1 VKKLLVVFAAVIG
14 LLAAIVLVRA
24 LALPAAEP
32 WQGLPAAPSFDRAAI
47 AAHLS
52 EAIRFRTL
60 STQDGVLDA
69 DAFESFIAWMEATY
83 PEVHGALGLE
93 RPGEYSLL
101 YGWKGTNP
109 ELRPILLT
117 AHYDVVPVI
126 PGSEGDWVHPPFEG
140 VVADGYVWGRGA
152 LDDKSAVVAIVEAV
166 TLLISEGFVP
176 ERTIYLS
183 FGHDEELGG
192 GNGAGAVTELL
203 RSRGVELEWSLDEG
217 SFLIEGFF
225 PGVEK
230 PMAMISV
237 AEKGYVTLDLV
248 ARGKGGHSSMP
259 PSRTAVGELA
269 EAIVAVQESPMQGG
283 LEGNTAELMDA
294 LAPHVPFGFK
304 LALANRWLFGG
315 IIEGVLSDMATA
327 SAMMRTTTAPTML
340 AGSVKENVLPIEA
353 VGTVNFRVHPR
364 DTVADVVAHV
374 KGLVDADE
382 IEVRRRGEGS
392 EPSEVSSTDSEGWRH
407 LGEAIR
413 TVYGDVVIAPGLV
426 VGGTDSRHY
435 GQIARDAYR
444 FNPMVVQG
452 EDISGFHG
460 TNERISVDSL
470 HRGVAAYAELM
481 RLSAGTRSDGA
492 DR

>member
-1 VKKLLVVFAAVIG
+1 VKKLIVVLAAGLG
-14 LLAAIVLVRA
+14 LLAAIAIVRA
-24 LALPAAEP
+24 LALPTPEP
-32 WQGLPAAPSFDRAAI
+32 WDGLPPAPSFDREPI
-47 AAHLS
+47 GAHLA
-52 EAIRFRTL
+52 EAIRIRTI
-60 STQDGVLDA
+60 SNQDGVVDA
-69 DAFESFIAWMEATY
+69 EAFESFISWLAATY
-83 PEVHGALGLE
+83 PEAHRALGLE
-93 RPGEYSLL
+93 RPGKYSLL
-101 YGWKGTNP
+101 YGWTGKDA

-152 LDDKSAVVAIVEAV
+152 LDDKSAVVAMMEAV
-166 TLLISEGFVP
+166 TQLLAEGFVP
-176 ERTIYLS
+176 ERTIYVS

-203 RSRGVELEWSLDEG
+203 RSRGVELDWSLDEG

-230 PMAMISV
+230 PMAMVSV

-248 ARGKGGHSSMP
+248 ARGTGGHSSMP

-269 EAIVAVQESPMQGG
+269 EAIVAVQESPLPGG
-283 LEGNTAELMDA
+283 LDGNTAELMDA

-304 LALANRWLFGG
+304 LALANRWLFGEL
-315 IIEGVLSDMATA
+315 IESALFRMPTA
-327 SAMMRTTTAPTML
+327 NAMMRTTTAPTML

-364 DTVADVVAHV
+364 DTVAEVVAHV
-374 KGLVDADE
+374 KGVVDAEE
-382 IEVRRRGEGS
+382 IEVRRRGVGS
-392 EPSEVSSTDSEGWRH
+392 ESSEVSSTDSDGWRH
-407 LGEAIR
+407 LGAAIR
-413 TVYGDVVIAPGLV
+413 AVYGDVVVVPGLV

-444 FNPMVVQG
+444 FNPMVVSG
-452 EDISGFHG
+452 DDISGFHG
-460 TNERISVDSL
+460 TNERIALDGL
-470 HRGVAAYAELM
+470 HRGVGVYVELM
-481 RLSAGTRSDGA
+481 RRSAGARPEGSD
-492 DR
+492 R